1 MSIFNKTIESAS
13 ASFILTISDLFGPPI
28 PIKGFALD
36 DMFDTDAVK
45 PTEVMMGADGT
56 LSGGMVYAAV
66 VQKIHLSPDSPSIPI
81 FDAWYTAQQLSR
93 KSYSATAVIALP
105 GIGKSFI
112 CTTGWLTNY
121 TPIPSAKKILGP
133 QEFEITWQIVQVN
146 PLS

>member
-28 PIKGFALD
+28 AIKGFAAD

-45 PTEVMMGADGT
+45 PTDVVMGADGT
-56 LSGGMVYAAV
+56 LSGGMIYSAI

-81 FDAWYTAQQLSR
+81 FDAWYTAQQQSR
-93 KSYSATAVIALP
+93 KSFAATAIITLP
-105 GIGKSFI
+105 GIGKSFV

-121 TPIPSAKKILGP
+121 TPIPSAKKILSP
-133 QEFEITWQIVQVN
+133 QEFEITWQTVLAN